1 MAFQKFYNFL
11 GPKMGQFGKFT
22 LPLSFGRYPTHLVTA
37 NTRNTG
43 YATVFDVSHMGIFET
58 RDKDNLEE
66 LVNVNLNKL
75 RENRSRLSVILDKSN
90 GRVLDDLIVGNVN
103 DDKYRLVV
111 NANNRGFF
119 KNHKFLKETDKN
131 ILAIQGHGAS
141 RLVEQVLKTDL
152 RHTYFMDN
160 KTLDNGIEICR
171 CGYTGEDG
179 FELYIPNGSTDW
191 VADKIYKLSRDSEK
205 IMFGGLIE
213 RDILRMEA
221 SLWLSGTDF
230 NPELNIPFDAL
241 GSKWLVSPEYRKN
254 LNLSSPIRFSR
265 FVSNRPMKP
274 GLIFNE
280 LGEAV
285 GFITSSTK
293 SFTLDKFIALGYS
306 NPNLNLKKLYTLVS
320 RNREKYKIPIELTRE
335 HFIEPRYYRSKTT

>member
-22 LPLSFGRYPTHLVTA
+22 LPLTFGRYPTRLVTA

-43 YATVFDVSHMGIFET
+43 FATVFDVSHMGIFET
-58 RDKDNLEE
+58 RDKDNLKE

-75 RENRSRLSVILDKSN
+75 RENRSRLSVILNKSN

-103 DDKYRLVV
+103 DNKYRLVV

-119 KNHKFLKETDKN
+119 KNHKFLKEADKQ
-131 ILAIQGHGAS
+131 ILAVQGHGAS

-160 KTLDNGIEICR
+160 KSLDNGIEICR

-230 NPELNIPFDAL
+230 NPEIHIPFDAL

-280 LGEAV
+280 LGETV

-293 SFTLDKFIALGYS
+293 SFTLDKFIALGYA
-306 NPNLNLKKLYTLVS
+306 NHEL
-320 RNREKYKIPIELTRE
+320 ELTGIHFINERKGVINRMPIYLE
-335 HFIEPRYYRSKTT
+335 TSHFIEPRYYREMNC

>member
-22 LPLSFGRYPTHLVTA
+22 LPLTFVRYPTHLVTA

-58 RDKDNLEE
+58 RDKDTLEE

-103 DDKYRLVV
+103 DNKYRLVV

-119 KNHKFLKETDKN
+119 KNHKFLREADKK
-131 ILAIQGHGAS
+131 ILAVQGHGAS

-152 RHTYFMDN
+152 RNTYFMDN

-191 VADKIYKLSRDSEK
+191 VTDKIYKLSRDSEK

-230 NPELNIPFDAL
+230 NPEIHIPFDAL

-280 LGEAV
+280 LGETV
-285 GFITSSTK
+285 GYITSSTK

-320 RNREKYKIPIELTRE
+320 RNREKYKMPIELTRE

>member
-22 LPLSFGRYPTHLVTA
+22 LPLTFGRYPTRLVTA

-58 RDKDNLEE
+58 RDKDNLKE

-103 DDKYRLVV
+103 DEKYRLVV

-119 KNHKFLKETDKN
+119 KNHKYLKEADKN
-131 ILAIQGHGAS
+131 ILAVQGHGAS

-160 KTLDNGIEICR
+160 KSLDNGIEICR

-191 VADKIYKLSRDSEK
+191 VTDKIYKLSRDSEK

-230 NPELNIPFDAL
+230 NPEIHIPFDAL

-254 LNLSSPIRFSR
+254 PNFESPIRFSR

-280 LGEAV
+280 LGETV
-285 GFITSSTK
+285 GFITSTTK
-293 SFTLDKFIALGYS
+293 SFTLNKFIALGYA
-306 NPNLNLKKLYTLVS
+306 NPSLNLEKLYTLAT
-320 RNREKYKIPIELTRE
+320 RNREKYKVPIELSRE